1 MELALDVRGAFAP
14 RDHRERGAY
23 FVCARRIP
31 GIGQVLDERR
41 ERRTGGSVSGLV
53 REQCLLPQGVVSER
67 AARVVDEHAVEG
79 APRGLWIAKLIAIK
93 LGDAI
98 RGVGEA
104 WPLVAARHVG
114 RFACREHALQQGDG
128 ARWRAADLP
137 PADPTPENPLAL
149 RLAIQDGAPAVAYLG
164 RPCQYL
170 DDAVLAECD
179 PALWTRGRYS
189 EEAIAIELRALE
201 AVVKA
206 SGATHLTLIGHSG
219 GGAMAALLAARRNDV
234 ACLSTLASPLDIV
247 AWTSAIG
254 VSPLRSSINPLD
266 QAARLTAIPQ
276 VHFTGGRDDTVPP
289 ASIERYLRV
298 VPQARE
304 VRFARYDHDCCWVD
318 EWVKLRAQACP
329 ADPARR

>member
-1 MELALDVRGAFAP
+1 MA
-14 RDHRERGAY
+14 RDAGFVEQPAGPFIRAY
-23 FVCARRIP
+23 LKAA
-31 GIGQVLDERR
+31 
-41 ERRTGGSVSGLV
+41 TGG
-53 REQCLLPQGVVSER
+53 
-67 AARVVDEHAVEG
+67 AAALTVYVE
-79 APRGLWIAKLIAIK
+79 
-93 LGDAI
+93 
-98 RGVGEA
+98 
-104 WPLVAARHVG
+104 
-114 RFACREHALQQGDG
+114 GDG

-304 VRFARYDHDCCWVD
+304 VRFARYDHDCCWVE